1 MATDIVA
8 GKGEKYEGGLLPH
21 DLLLEIFSYLPAKKI
36 LQLQLLSKSFRR
48 LAANPCFRLLQSRR
62 NVGASGVF
70 VDESWEH
77 QSDFNLLNPMAGFSP
92 LMLSFL
98 ELAVPNFAE
107 LVVSSRGLLFY
118 RYRKYD
124 GGFFVVN
131 PACNEVRMIP
141 ARPDK
146 CCKTPWRGLAVK
158 FVDDD
163 DHLKCKY
170 QLVCLLTEEDYWFS
184 NVYQFCFYDSAAGE
198 WIVEDKQ
205 VDISPQSSLD
215 LSNLVV
221 FENSVFGY
229 SVFKSCVIAIDTS
242 TMLVDL
248 LTAPD
253 SVAPDDPTS
262 LAVWEEAGKRPWLCL
277 VHYDRRSRK
286 FTLWRRLKGSM
297 WVKFDEAVAD
307 RQRYGKRLYGFYLC
321 DGGIM
326 NGMLLFFNG
335 DDDQTYAYSFK
346 RRQFWLLET
355 KKRLPYREFFA
366 YSNSLQPC

>member
-1 MATDIVA
+1 MATDI
-8 GKGEKYEGGLLPH
+8 
-21 DLLLEIFSYLPAKKI
+21 KI
-36 LQLQLLSKSFRR
+36 VQLQLLSKSFRR
-48 LAANPCFRLLQSRR
+48 LAADLCFRLLQSRR

-70 VDESWEH
+70 VDKSWEC

-92 LMLSFL
+92 FMLSFL

-118 RYRKYD
+118 SYHKDDR
-124 GGFFVVN
+124 GFFVVN

-141 ARPDK
+141 APPDK
-146 CCKTPWRGLAVK
+146 CCKKAWRGLAVK

-170 QLVCLLTEEDYWFS
+170 QLVCLLTEKYYRS

-205 VDISPQSSLD
+205 VEQCNLK

-221 FENSVFGY
+221 FENSVFG
-229 SVFKSCVIAIDTS
+229 SSISTSCVVAIDTS
-242 TMLVDL
+242 TMLVDFL
-248 LTAPD
+248 AAPD
-253 SVAPDDPTS
+253 SVAPDDPIR

-286 FTLWRRLKGSM
+286 FTLWRWLKGSM
-297 WVKFDEAVAD
+297 WVNFDEAVAD
-307 RQRYGKRLYGFYLC
+307 RQRYGERLYGFYLC
-321 DGGIM
+321 DGGIT
-326 NGMLLFFNG
+326 NGMLLFFIG
-335 DDDQTYAYSFK
+335 DNYQTYAYSFK